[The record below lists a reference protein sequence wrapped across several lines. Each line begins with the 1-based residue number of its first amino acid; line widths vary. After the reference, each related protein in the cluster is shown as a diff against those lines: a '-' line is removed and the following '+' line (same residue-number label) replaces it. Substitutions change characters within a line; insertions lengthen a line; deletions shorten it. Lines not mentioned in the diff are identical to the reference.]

1 VFQSI
6 VFDDFA
12 VLISEIDEGDKVTQI
27 DKKKTATHVR
37 VLVSLMCITKTLI
50 ENALRILNPV

>member
-12 VLISEIDEGDKVTQI
+12 MLISKIDKGDEIIEI

-37 VLVSLMCITKTLI
+37 VLVALMRTTKTLI
-50 ENALRILNPV
+50 EDA